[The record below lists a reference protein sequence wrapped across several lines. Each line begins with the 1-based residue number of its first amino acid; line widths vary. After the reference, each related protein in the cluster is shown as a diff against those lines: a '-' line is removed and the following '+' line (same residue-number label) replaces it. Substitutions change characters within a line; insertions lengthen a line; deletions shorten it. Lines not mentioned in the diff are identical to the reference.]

1 LIFVYSKSILTFQ
14 ASYLFASK
22 ELLYISSLLEHFRFR

>member
-1 LIFVYSKSILTFQ
+1 LIFVYAICILTFQ

-22 ELLYISSLLEHFRFR
+22 ELLYISSLIEQFIFK